1 MIFGA
6 WHIIVLASSETF
18 VTSSVY
24 HAYCHYIVVS
34 CSKEEFT
41 LVKWAV
47 EVQVEKSN
55 YQCPEIQTMTGPF
68 TEHRTL
74 ICALVSFLVRLM
86 CLAVDQTNIC

>member
-41 LVKWAV
+41 
-47 EVQVEKSN
+47 
-55 YQCPEIQTMTGPF
+55 
-68 TEHRTL
+68 
-74 ICALVSFLVRLM
+74 
-86 CLAVDQTNIC
+86 